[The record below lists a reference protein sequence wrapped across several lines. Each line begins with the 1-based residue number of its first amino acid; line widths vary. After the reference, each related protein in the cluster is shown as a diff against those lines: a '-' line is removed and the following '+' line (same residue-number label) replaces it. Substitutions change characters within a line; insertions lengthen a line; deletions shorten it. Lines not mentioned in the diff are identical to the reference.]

1 MMPSMNVM
9 LQWTASRVVS
19 SLSPEDFHEPME
31 VTHAAICR
39 VPNVL
44 LVVGSGMPVNNVFM
58 GSFVIVANEAAAVPE
73 VKQLLVD
80 PYGLSPSWS
89 GKHAIRALW
98 TA

>member
-44 LVVGSGMPVNNVFM
+44 LVVGSGLEWETRYTGV
-58 GSFVIVANEAAAVPE
+58 
-73 VKQLLVD
+73 VD
-80 PYGLSPSWS
+80 GVVTVMSEL
-89 GKHAIRALW
+89 GELF
-98 TA
+98 T